1 MAFFIKSSKELSL
14 RETSGKISRT
24 FLDLIQCRKIG
35 LKLRT
40 GVIIPMIIRFYIPRT
55 QALVSIIISNLLPL
69 LFSSFL
75 LYISERTKK
84 NFILTLSGLLK
95 KHKSH
100 RQKKSL
106 KSKNSRERKKKS
118 QNKTL
123 TI

>member
-1 MAFFIKSSKELSL
+1 MAFFIKSFKELSL

-55 QALVSIIISNLLPL
+55 RALVSIIISNLLPL

-95 KHKSH
+95 SHKSH